1 MILLSIKPKEKTMS
15 KLSNDTRIYL
25 KDFNKVRLADYRVR
39 IVRESNPREP
49 CDNEDLVFEK
59 ANGEVPAE
67 AIYTWY
73 FAPMGVTFYTTPERC
88 KKMVSDD
95 PSYWTQQKLEEF
107 AKIEG
112 RLYRDWYDGY
122 VYGIV
127 VEKWDEKQR
136 KWALI
141 DSKWGMYGAKDVY
154 DNIGD
159 EIDLLHDELGG
170 ASIPVFMDEE
180 EMKYE
185 FDNTEKKTNEFDN

>member
-1 MILLSIKPKEKTMS
+1 MS
-15 KLSNDTRIYL
+15 KLFTENPPKIYL
-25 KDFNKVRLADYRVR
+25 KDSDKVRLADYRAR

-59 ANGEVPAE
+59 ADGEVPAE

-88 KKMVSDD
+88 KRMVSED
-95 PSYWTQQKLEEF
+95 PSYWTQKKLEEF

-112 RLYRDWYDGY
+112 RLYRDWWDGH

-127 VEKWDEKQR
+127 IEKWDAKRRE
-136 KWALI
+136 WMTTSSL
-141 DSKWGMYGAKDVY
+141 WGIYGAKDVY
-154 DNIGD
+154 DNLGD
-159 EIDLLHDELGG
+159 EIDLHYDEVGG
-170 ASIPVFMDEE
+170 ASIPVCVDEE

-185 FDNTEKKTNEFDN
+185 FDNVEKKANEF